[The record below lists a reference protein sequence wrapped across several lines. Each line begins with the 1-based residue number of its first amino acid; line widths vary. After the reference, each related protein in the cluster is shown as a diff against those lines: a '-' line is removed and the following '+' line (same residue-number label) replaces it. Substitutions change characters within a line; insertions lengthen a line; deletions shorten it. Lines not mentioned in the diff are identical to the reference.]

1 MSFQDRQLLHYAV
14 FALFRYTGHNKYTV
28 ESLTAAWC
36 TDRDRQIDSMDDFTA
51 NPDSLDGDFKALL
64 AMRRHRKSQISEQEE
79 KVYDLL

>member
-1 MSFQDRQLLHYAV
+1 
-14 FALFRYTGHNKYTV
+14 
-28 ESLTAAWC
+28 
-36 TDRDRQIDSMDDFTA
+36 MDDFTA